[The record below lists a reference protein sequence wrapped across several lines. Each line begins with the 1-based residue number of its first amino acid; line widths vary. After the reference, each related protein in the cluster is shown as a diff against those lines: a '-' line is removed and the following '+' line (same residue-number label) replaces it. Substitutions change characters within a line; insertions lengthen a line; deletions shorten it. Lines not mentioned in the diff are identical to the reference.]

1 MPPLVETHLRKLAA
15 QKLPLSVVE
24 LWALLESPNAK
35 RANSSTPAHAAN
47 VPSTVLRW
55 RRSAARSTHRP
66 AL

>member
-15 QKLPLSVVE
+15 QKLPLRVVE

-35 RANSSTPAHAAN
+35 RPSSTPAHAAN

-66 AL
+66 TL